1 MNHQRKRNFRPRQR
15 NNFRRRISSSNKSQN
30 GHFHHN
36 NGNANFKRNGSMS
49 NPLSLEKT
57 IQKFQQLAKDAQ
69 SQGDPVL
76 VENYLQHADHYS
88 RRLKEISTKEKTFE
102 KSSELNSSNSNIVEE
117 NQSESN
123 TSKETIKE

>member
-30 GHFHHN
+30 GQFHHN
-36 NGNANFKRNGSMS
+36 NGNTNFKRNGSMS

-57 IQKFQQLAKDAQ
+57 IQKFNQLAKDAQ
-69 SQGDPVL
+69 SMGDPVL

-88 RRLKEISTKEKTFE
+88 RRLSEIKLRSQEINK
-102 KSSELNSSNSNIVEE
+102 
-117 NQSESN
+117 
-123 TSKETIKE
+123 SKEELKTTDDSSQKKEDPNN

>member
-1 MNHQRKRNFRPRQR
+1 MNHQKKRNFRPRQR

-57 IQKFQQLAKDAQ
+57 IQKFNQLAKDAQ
-69 SQGDPVL
+69 SIWDPVL

-88 RRLKEISTKEKTFE
+88 RRLSEINLRSQEINKNKEELKTQDDQLQKKE
-102 KSSELNSSNSNIVEE
+102 ELNN
-117 NQSESN
+117 
-123 TSKETIKE
+123 

>member
-57 IQKFQQLAKDAQ
+57 IQKFNQLAKDAQ
-69 SQGDPVL
+69 SLGDPVL

-88 RRLKEISTKEKTFE
+88 RRLSEINLRSQEINKNKEELKTSDDQLQKKE
-102 KSSELNSSNSNIVEE
+102 ELNN
-117 NQSESN
+117 
-123 TSKETIKE
+123 

>member
-15 NNFRRRISSSNKSQN
+15 NNFRRRISSSNKGQN

-57 IQKFQQLAKDAQ
+57 IQKFNQLAKDAQ
-69 SQGDPVL
+69 SMGDPVL

-88 RRLKEISTKEKTFE
+88 RRLSEINLRSQEINK
-102 KSSELNSSNSNIVEE
+102 
-117 NQSESN
+117 
-123 TSKETIKE
+123 SKEEVKTPEHPLQKKEEMNN

>member
-1 MNHQRKRNFRPRQR
+1 MMNNNRRRNFRPR
-15 NNFRRRISSSNKSQN
+15 NHKNGFRRRNGHGSQSPSSSFQIS
-30 GHFHHN
+30 
-36 NGNANFKRNGSMS
+36 GNRSYKRNGSS
-49 NPLSLEKT
+49 LNPQNLEKT

-102 KSSELNSSNSNIVEE
+102 KSSELNSSNSNIVIVSLL
-117 NQSESN
+117 NCSDLP
-123 TSKETIKE
+123 

>member
-15 NNFRRRISSSNKSQN
+15 NNFRRRISSSNKGQN

-57 IQKFQQLAKDAQ
+57 IQKFNQLAKDAQ
-69 SQGDPVL
+69 SMGDPVL

-88 RRLKEISTKEKTFE
+88 RRLSEINLRSQEINK
-102 KSSELNSSNSNIVEE
+102 
-117 NQSESN
+117 
-123 TSKETIKE
+123 SKEEVKTPEDPLQKKEEINN

>member
-30 GHFHHN
+30 GQFHHN

-57 IQKFQQLAKDAQ
+57 IQKFNQLAKDAQ
-69 SQGDPVL
+69 SMGDPVL

-88 RRLKEISTKEKTFE
+88 RRLSEINLRSQEINKNKEELKTPDDQLQKKE
-102 KSSELNSSNSNIVEE
+102 ELNN
-117 NQSESN
+117 
-123 TSKETIKE
+123 

>member
-57 IQKFQQLAKDAQ
+57 IQKFNQLAKDAQ
-69 SQGDPVL
+69 SMGDPVL

-88 RRLKEISTKEKTFE
+88 RRLSEINLRSQEINKNKEELKTPDDQLQKKE
-102 KSSELNSSNSNIVEE
+102 ELNN
-117 NQSESN
+117 
-123 TSKETIKE
+123 

>member
-1 MNHQRKRNFRPRQR
+1 MNHQKKRNFRHRQR

-57 IQKFQQLAKDAQ
+57 IQKFNQLAKDAQ
-69 SQGDPVL
+69 SMGDPVL

-88 RRLKEISTKEKTFE
+88 RRLSEINLRSQEINKNKEELKTQDDQLQKKE
-102 KSSELNSSNSNIVEE
+102 ELNN
-117 NQSESN
+117 
-123 TSKETIKE
+123 

>member
-15 NNFRRRISSSNKSQN
+15 NNFIRRISSSNKSQN

-57 IQKFQQLAKDAQ
+57 IQKFNQLAKDAQ
-69 SQGDPVL
+69 SMGDPVL

-88 RRLKEISTKEKTFE
+88 RRLSEINLRSQEINKNKEELKTSDDQLQKKE
-102 KSSELNSSNSNIVEE
+102 ELNN
-117 NQSESN
+117 
-123 TSKETIKE
+123 